1 MSRALEAAILIGV
14 AVLAVLLV
22 VAILLNFELFLTVV
36 ILLLLLALVAV
47 VVLGLIG
54 LIAAVPFYLLKGGR
68 EPEPGSYSV
77 EDVKAIKEDE
87 RK

>member
-1 MSRALEAAILIGV
+1 MTKTYPPLSFAPGQC
-14 AVLAVLLV
+14 
-22 VAILLNFELFLTVV
+22 
-36 ILLLLLALVAV
+36 
-47 VVLGLIG
+47 LGLIG